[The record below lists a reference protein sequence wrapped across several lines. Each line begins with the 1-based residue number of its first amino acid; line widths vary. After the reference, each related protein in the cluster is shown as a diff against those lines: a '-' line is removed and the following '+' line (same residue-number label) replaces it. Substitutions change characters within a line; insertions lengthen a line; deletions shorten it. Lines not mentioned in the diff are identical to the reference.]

1 MTNAARNPLGLAV
14 LGVLALAA
22 IIGGVILTTSGHDAA
37 TLWTLAGTAAGA
49 IGGVLMPGASS
60 SSEPSAPLTLVGE
73 SGPETYVARVDGG
86 HPTV

>member
-1 MTNAARNPLGLAV
+1 MPAARNPLGLAV

-22 IIGGVILTTSGHDAA
+22 IIGGVILTTSGYDAA

-49 IGGVLMPGASS
+49 IGGVLMPSAPSS
-60 SSEPSAPLTLVGE
+60 SAPSAPVA
-73 SGPETYVARVDGG
+73 PTYVASVDGG

>member
-1 MTNAARNPLGLAV
+1 MVATRNPLGLAV

-49 IGGVLMPGASS
+49 IGGVLMPNSPSS
-60 SSEPSAPLTLVGE
+60 SALSAPAA
-73 SGPETYVARVDGG
+73 PTYVASVDGG

>member
-1 MTNAARNPLGLAV
+1 MTSAARNPLGIAV

-22 IIGGVILTTSGHDAA
+22 IIGGVILTSSGHDAG

-49 IGGVLMPGASS
+49 IGGVLVPGSS
-60 SSEPSAPLTLVGE
+60 SSPAPAPAPAPAAPIYSASTE
-73 SGPETYVARVDGG
+73 DA

>member
-1 MTNAARNPLGLAV
+1 MTSPRNPLGVAV

-22 IIGGVILTTSGHDAA
+22 IVGGVILTTSGYDAA

-49 IGGVLMPGASS
+49 IGGVLMPSS
-60 SSEPSAPLTLVGE
+60 SAPE
-73 SGPETYVARVDGG
+73 APAAPAAPTYVASVDGG

>member
-1 MTNAARNPLGLAV
+1 MPAARNPLGLAV

-22 IIGGVILTTSGHDAA
+22 IIGGVILTTSGHDAS

-49 IGGVLMPGASS
+49 IGGVLMPSAPSS
-60 SSEPSAPLTLVGE
+60 SAPSAPVA
-73 SGPETYVARVDGG
+73 PTYVASVDGG

>member
-1 MTNAARNPLGLAV
+1 MTNPRSPIGIAV

-49 IGGVLMPGASS
+49 IGGVLVPGSS
-60 SSEPSAPLTLVGE
+60 SSAPSAPAA
-73 SGPETYVARVDGG
+73 PTYVASVDGG

>member
-1 MTNAARNPLGLAV
+1 MVATRNPLGLAV

-49 IGGVLMPGASS
+49 IGGVLMPSAPSS
-60 SSEPSAPLTLVGE
+60 SAPSAPAA
-73 SGPETYVARVDGG
+73 PTYVASVDGG